1 MTRPTLGYVPLAR
14 PSAIIRQ
21 VTPDVR
27 ADYYGT
33 LVPVTVP
40 ASVTVNVGDLVI
52 LDRVRQT
59 LRVSQVIGTGY

>member
-1 MTRPTLGYVPLAR
+1 MSLGFVPLQRPT
-14 PSAIIRQ
+14 AIIRQ

-33 LVPVTVP
+33 IVPVTVP
-40 ASVTVNVGDLVI
+40 SSITVNLGDLVI

-59 LRVSQVIGTGY
+59 FRVSQVIGTGY